1 MRDAVGCWGSVLL
14 EMLRNC
20 VEHALDLVLPFTLW
34 GERKRIFVMNSCPS
48 LVDSCP
54 WDVDSSALA
63 ASLSRPEQG
72 LKADSCP

>member
-1 MRDAVGCWGSVLL
+1 MGCWGSVLL

-34 GERKRIFVMNSCPS
+34 GERKRLFVTNSCSS
-48 LVDSCP
+48 LADSCL
-54 WDVDSSALA
+54 WDVDSLALA
-63 ASLSRPEQG
+63 ASLSLAEQG